1 MHKLERYY
9 MYYRTEDGSKK
20 QKSEVL
26 TVVAEQ
32 EMHAVG
38 VGQDDDGVGLDC
50 SLGLQQRKAHIRLD

>member
-1 MHKLERYY
+1 MGAR
-9 MYYRTEDGSKK
+9 SKK
-20 QKSEVL
+20 CEIL

-50 SLGLQQRKAHIRLD
+50 SLGLQRRNKTDDIINYRF